1 MQESGQQVVFE
12 SPQTCHCSCVAAAP
26 DAENN
31 FETWAKLAAR
41 VRLLDAGAREQLLAS
56 LGLSERW
63 EAIHEH
69 WSNVLTSEIVS
80 GQLERASYYKA
91 LCVAEM
97 AGEASSGVSEGSFR
111 DELKVKP
118 VAPPRPGQRKTGSMD
133 FRSALS
139 PRPVGRPARKQ
150 EVTLVDESERKPTR
164 ALDSLGGSAVAP
176 TVGFTED
183 LQAQPVLRPT
193 RNQAMTLGQD
203 EVERVIDEETG
214 GGCDAD
220 SPPTVRVSESAQP
233 SEPNEKAPA
242 LPTHRGKQKSSDTM
256 VLPSELKPD
265 TEAVDS
271 DTLPRRGDS

>member
-1 MQESGQQVVFE
+1 VQKSRQQVVFE
-12 SPQTCHCSCVAAAP
+12 SLKTCHCSYVVAAA

-41 VRLLDAGAREQLLAS
+41 VRLLDPSAREQFLAS
-56 LGLSERW
+56 VGLSERW

-80 GQLERASYYKA
+80 GQLERATYYKK

-97 AGEASSGVSEGSFR
+97 SGEVSSGISDGNFR
-111 DELKVKP
+111 DELQVKP
-118 VAPPRPGQRKTGSMD
+118 VARPRPGQRQTGSMD

-139 PRPVGRPARKQ
+139 PRPVGRPGRKQ
-150 EVTLVDESERKPTR
+150 QVTLVDQSERKPAS

-183 LQAQPVLRPT
+183 LQAKPVLRPK
-193 RNQAMTLGQD
+193 RNQAMTLGQA

-214 GGCDAD
+214 GGYGD
-220 SPPTVRVSESAQP
+220 SPPTVRA
-233 SEPNEKAPA
+233 SEPASQPRTPIAPA
-242 LPTHRGKQKSSDTM
+242 LPPRRGKQKSSDTM
-256 VLPSELKPD
+256 VLPPESKPD
-265 TEAVDS
+265 AEAVDS